1 MDVSTSEREMMCS
14 SDMLDFSDNPIFTP
28 SPTREERSN
37 PEITSTDSLDKCKG
51 QNQSLELSTSQTSS
65 TGHLCMDCCPRKDAY
80 FLSFD
85 GSGQG
90 RSTSTSDIENS
101 TNSFGSGQGQVR
113 YHHCDISTG
122 SGEEMEDECSDSFH
136 FVSRMK
142 PQHSV
147 GKRFQPLGALHEK
160 PLERSQNSDELRI
173 DCLKKS
179 LSPKKDPKNAK
190 SSANKICLMCSP
202 KKVEGHCKSVSNG
215 NSPIKSKT
223 WAKSKPKG
231 KTSWKQIKSLRK
243 LGKVPNGFDNSKS
256 NSMPELCLCSW
267 PSVSSQGH
275 LDLQSVAE
283 SFHGKRHS
291 AYLLELYQ
299 RIKNQSNP
307 VSPEAM
313 ANIEQI
319 LFQPMIGQN
328 RLHGDK
334 GFLKLDEHCCELCK
348 EDSHSSHTLTN
359 SRVNPGAQN
368 GGHHLESATRKRIL
382 DWLDKEKDSYIT
394 CDCYALV
401 WNKNFG
407 SQFPPASRDC
417 AIQTSVQ
424 VNNAQA
430 NNTHD
435 AIQQTTPLSERNEIL
450 AMLPKDFKELD
461 DILPQTKPKAHN
473 QSNSFYSHKS
483 LPDLSFLSQKSSQ
496 PIEHDCSIFDPLP
509 NPVPIPA
516 LVPSVENTRSRDSGR
531 SSPRLQHHCH
541 DESKPHCGSSHRSR
555 SAPSRLINH
564 ALTRTFAESGSSSS
578 GFSTSSTS
586 SGIDPGY
593 SEPRSL
599 PSSSPYGYRENT
611 SPCNDIERLLFYPP
625 HVEISVK
632 KDNCCKNEH
641 EENRCFQIHQLQTAQ
656 RQHQGQL
663 AKRSRL
669 SDKKVN
675 KYANEAF
682 PNLSENKQKILASHK
697 SSQENV
703 NGSTSNSSLHL
714 ENLYSLQEEQ
724 TPVSSPEQ
732 HNSYHNNTY
741 CYHDNTYCQVGTYGY
756 CQYEQGSDWDQTQE
770 VILHRKFD
778 LDIGSHLSSESG
790 SSSSSSLIPNFDRKP
805 LKSCLRKKQFLRSRS
820 MSDPFSLLQQFDQ
833 QREARKINR
842 HSYACEEVYLLTDET
857 GEYFLYQNDS
867 ETEEPVLF
875 YRENSKDSDTQ
886 TVKRRQ
892 KHVENETSGDQSDK
906 ELTTT
911 VEETDTTTISVES
924 SDSDTPPTE
933 FKVSLSPPEEA
944 PVINGMDIPLPK
956 RSSSDQSLTE
966 QLDRK
971 RDTPEVGELVLTK
984 LCPLIGQVLSDGL
997 KPYVTGVHM
1006 FGRVKVTV
1014 WKVAEASAELGPYT
1028 RAIHELVQQLK
1039 TNPGLVSCSNK
1050 FDAFIFGLLNLRL
1063 LDFWMGYLQHNES
1076 LTKKFYNTDGV
1087 ILLGQSYL
1095 QTAFDQMLVSLQP
1108 LAILPF
1114 QLGIEFI
1121 VQRPSVKIPDRSP
1134 LSSPVS
1140 GQPKSLVSPT
1150 EPMKSLSSSPTAEN
1164 KFIQDDK
1171 NANQMNKCLPP
1182 AKPPRLQ
1189 QQNSVPMFSASKAW
1203 DWLKGSTNQ
1212 DGPSSSVLPKTSDMM
1227 SSITEMFGKLT
1238 GKTSDSNI
1246 QNTPAS
1252 KEKGNNSEEKKVNNV
1267 NIEPSVL
1274 SNEEIK
1280 TVSKTKTKDSKPVE
1294 TAQNGSLGKT
1304 KNAPVSTVA
1313 ETKSCKS
1320 ENNIKVD
1327 ESKDEIKT
1335 EMLPF
1340 IDSKKEIQKLD
1351 YDNTEKLDHVTSS
1364 DPDVD
1369 KKIKATGPND
1379 KTKKIEE
1386 CSKEIFNE
1394 RQEKTEHYGNEK
1406 GDNSLSKTI
1415 DQENNV
1421 TDCCKAGV
1429 VSEKSNITNC
1439 SEKVMKRSLTDL
1451 AQNLFGRTPST
1462 YKKGITE
1469 YNFNTEKEQNN
1480 GKQNG
1485 QEKGDCSKSKPD
1497 FTRSKSLVEGES
1509 SQEKAEIGR
1518 RPSFGDLSQNV
1529 NTAESTRKLSLEVP
1543 QLETKLSTKL
1553 PQGEGDVNTKGKS
1566 GIIKL
1571 FDKLLLPRQSLLK
1584 QPQQIGKS
1592 FSSGELK
1599 PQPIKSAVSA
1609 ADSPQMRQKD
1619 SVKKTKYRWSW
1630 SLGQNKNKYPQ
1641 ELPEQ
1646 GINKL
1651 DTPVK
1656 TVSSIGGQKGKDMSP
1671 QDAKKITNVKN
1682 ITGTKLPVSQPKP
1695 KERRNSYIYTDYT
1708 KVNKKD
1714 ENIDQNSHQE
1724 TRSNSSKCVS
1734 LESGPVV
1741 KAPSSGSLEGKNV
1754 KNGGSKKTSKI
1765 GRLVTQQP
1773 KTELLKG
1780 DNPSVAKSSKSV
1792 SGKKLTSLSG

>member
-1 MDVSTSEREMMCS
+1 
-14 SDMLDFSDNPIFTP
+14 
-28 SPTREERSN
+28 
-37 PEITSTDSLDKCKG
+37 
-51 QNQSLELSTSQTSS
+51 
-65 TGHLCMDCCPRKDAY
+65 
-80 FLSFD
+80 
-85 GSGQG
+85 
-90 RSTSTSDIENS
+90 
-101 TNSFGSGQGQVR
+101 
-113 YHHCDISTG
+113 
-122 SGEEMEDECSDSFH
+122 
-136 FVSRMK
+136 
-142 PQHSV
+142 
-147 GKRFQPLGALHEK
+147 
-160 PLERSQNSDELRI
+160 
-173 DCLKKS
+173 
-179 LSPKKDPKNAK
+179 
-190 SSANKICLMCSP
+190 
-202 KKVEGHCKSVSNG
+202 
-215 NSPIKSKT
+215 
-223 WAKSKPKG
+223 
-231 KTSWKQIKSLRK
+231 
-243 LGKVPNGFDNSKS
+243 
-256 NSMPELCLCSW
+256 
-267 PSVSSQGH
+267 
-275 LDLQSVAE
+275 
-283 SFHGKRHS
+283 
-291 AYLLELYQ
+291 
-299 RIKNQSNP
+299 
-307 VSPEAM
+307 
-313 ANIEQI
+313 
-319 LFQPMIGQN
+319 
-328 RLHGDK
+328 
-334 GFLKLDEHCCELCK
+334 
-348 EDSHSSHTLTN
+348 
-359 SRVNPGAQN
+359 
-368 GGHHLESATRKRIL
+368 
-382 DWLDKEKDSYIT
+382 
-394 CDCYALV
+394 
-401 WNKNFG
+401 
-407 SQFPPASRDC
+407 
-417 AIQTSVQ
+417 
-424 VNNAQA
+424 
-430 NNTHD
+430 
-435 AIQQTTPLSERNEIL
+435 
-450 AMLPKDFKELD
+450 MLPKDFKELD
-461 DILPQTKPKAHN
+461 DILPQTKPKLMYLDQKSADGNRNLSMQN
-473 QSNSFYSHKS
+473 QN
-483 LPDLSFLSQKSSQ
+483 LSFLSQKSSQ

-531 SSPRLQHHCH
+531 SSPRLQHHCR

-555 SAPSRLINH
+555 SASIK
-564 ALTRTFAESGSSSS
+564 

-641 EENRCFQIHQLQTAQ
+641 EENRCFQNSPAADSTATTSSFY
-656 RQHQGQL
+656 GQDRCQIPL
-663 AKRSRL
+663 AF
-669 SDKKVN
+669 
-675 KYANEAF
+675 Y
-682 PNLSENKQKILASHK
+682 
-697 SSQENV
+697 
-703 NGSTSNSSLHL
+703 
-714 ENLYSLQEEQ
+714 
-724 TPVSSPEQ
+724 
-732 HNSYHNNTY
+732 
-741 CYHDNTYCQVGTYGY
+741 
-756 CQYEQGSDWDQTQE
+756 
-770 VILHRKFD
+770 
-778 LDIGSHLSSESG
+778 
-790 SSSSSSLIPNFDRKP
+790 SSLISKERLGK
-805 LKSCLRKKQFLRSRS
+805 LI
-820 MSDPFSLLQQFDQ
+820 
-833 QREARKINR
+833 AIV
-842 HSYACEEVYLLTDET
+842 YACEEVYLLTDET

-971 RDTPEVGELVLTK
+971 RAKNPFDKLRLGNSADTPEVGELVLTK

-1429 VSEKSNITNC
+1429 VSEKSNITDS
-1439 SEKVMKRSLTDL
+1439 SEKVMSAHLRTWLRICLAERQVHTKKASRSITLTQKRNKITENKMAKKKGT
-1451 AQNLFGRTPST
+1451 AQNLNLIS
-1462 YKKGITE
+1462 
-1469 YNFNTEKEQNN
+1469 Q
-1480 GKQNG
+1480 G
-1485 QEKGDCSKSKPD
+1485 Q
-1497 FTRSKSLVEGES
+1497 
-1509 SQEKAEIGR
+1509 
-1518 RPSFGDLSQNV
+1518 
-1529 NTAESTRKLSLEVP
+1529 
-1543 QLETKLSTKL
+1543 
-1553 PQGEGDVNTKGKS
+1553 
-1566 GIIKL
+1566 
-1571 FDKLLLPRQSLLK
+1571 
-1584 QPQQIGKS
+1584 
-1592 FSSGELK
+1592 
-1599 PQPIKSAVSA
+1599 
-1609 ADSPQMRQKD
+1609 
-1619 SVKKTKYRWSW
+1619 
-1630 SLGQNKNKYPQ
+1630 
-1641 ELPEQ
+1641 
-1646 GINKL
+1646 
-1651 DTPVK
+1651 
-1656 TVSSIGGQKGKDMSP
+1656 
-1671 QDAKKITNVKN
+1671 
-1682 ITGTKLPVSQPKP
+1682 
-1695 KERRNSYIYTDYT
+1695 
-1708 KVNKKD
+1708 
-1714 ENIDQNSHQE
+1714 SH
-1724 TRSNSSKCVS
+1724 
-1734 LESGPVV
+1734 
-1741 KAPSSGSLEGKNV
+1741 
-1754 KNGGSKKTSKI
+1754 
-1765 GRLVTQQP
+1765 
-1773 KTELLKG
+1773 
-1780 DNPSVAKSSKSV
+1780 
-1792 SGKKLTSLSG
+1792 